1 MPIRSVRGRSIR
13 AYKILNNLDTRRQ
26 YDAGTRDK
34 LEILKSDNKRLRWA
48 IRHLEAITTKAR
60 QDFLLKTRRLEA
72 AKRAGHNKQQ
82 QFKHR
87 FAAPPPSNHDLR
99 RNSYVDLL
107 AYSRKNKIPGA
118 YRDIVELCAANNA
131 VLKAEARTEEARRT
145 LQARH
150 KERQRAR
157 QKLMASDFEI
167 ARLRQRN
174 GNSTVADEGGA
185 GLVPGIQSLRLDH
198 GAVEELCGSSK
209 MAPADTVMVV

>member
-48 IRHLEAITTKAR
+48 IRHLEAITTKA
-60 QDFLLKTRRLEA
+60 
-72 AKRAGHNKQQ
+72 KRANHNKQQ

-185 GLVPGIQSLRLDH
+185 GLVPGMQSLRLDH